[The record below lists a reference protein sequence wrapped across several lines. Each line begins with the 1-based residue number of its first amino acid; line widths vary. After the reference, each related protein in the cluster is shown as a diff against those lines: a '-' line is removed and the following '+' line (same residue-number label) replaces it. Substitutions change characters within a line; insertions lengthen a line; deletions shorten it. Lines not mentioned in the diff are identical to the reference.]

1 MLLISY
7 FHYSLDWVPISEEYR
22 GPGANVTKTQ
32 ADNRVDYGLNT
43 QFCRVS
49 LTILTRRRG
58 TRCLQPSDR
67 IRGPRLDLAHRSTSH
82 TYDRL
87 INI

>member
-49 LTILTRRRG
+49 LTILTRRRVRVAYSRQIG
-58 TRCLQPSDR
+58 SEGHD
-67 IRGPRLDLAHRSTSH
+67 
-82 TYDRL
+82 
-87 INI
+87 